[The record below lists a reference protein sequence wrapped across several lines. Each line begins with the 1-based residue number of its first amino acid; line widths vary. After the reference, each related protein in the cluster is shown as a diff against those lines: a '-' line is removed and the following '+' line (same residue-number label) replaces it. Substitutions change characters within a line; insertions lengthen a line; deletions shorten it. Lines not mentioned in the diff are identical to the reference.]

1 MSAAIAEMGRSSLNL
16 GFDLRLKES
25 SVDPSWWPICEHIT
39 MLMDDISSKSLAL
52 IAQLFGM
59 IGSIRIQVFM
69 LSVVHFF

>member
-16 GFDLRLKES
+16 GFDLRWKPPS
-25 SVDPSWWPICEHIT
+25 YDPSWWPICEHIT